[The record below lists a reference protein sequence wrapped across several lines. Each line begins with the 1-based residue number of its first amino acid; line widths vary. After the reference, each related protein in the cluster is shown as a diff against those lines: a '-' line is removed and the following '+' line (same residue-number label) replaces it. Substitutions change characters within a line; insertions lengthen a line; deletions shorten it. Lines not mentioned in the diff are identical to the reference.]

1 MSAGR
6 AGQRAGQRAE
16 QKSSRKEE
24 WREDLDARA
33 SAGDVAP
40 KLLRRRWIFSTD
52 HRVIGVQYLL
62 LSLAAV
68 GIGTLLSLAM
78 RIHLVWPELAIPFFG
93 PIKPEDYLALV
104 TMHGTL
110 MVFFVLTTAPLS
122 GFANLVLPQQIG
134 SRRMALP
141 TVNAISFWLTAV
153 ALVVLLAAF
162 FAPNGAPISGWT
174 AYPPLSAIAAA
185 GPGQALGMD
194 FWLASLAIFCLAS
207 WLGSVNI
214 LATIVGER
222 CEGMRLLRM
231 PLTVWS
237 WLVASLLAL
246 VSFSVLLAALL
257 LLFSDR
263 HFGTSFFI
271 PMGDLVAGHVYSR
284 GDGSPLLWLHLF
296 WFFGHP
302 EVYIAILP
310 GMGITSSLLANFSRR
325 PVPGYPMMTATTVLI
340 GLLGLVVWGHH
351 MFVSGMNPYAG
362 TAFALTTMAIAV
374 PSTIKVLSWLGTL
387 WGGGLRLTTPML
399 FSMGFVS
406 LFIAGGLTGPI
417 LAQPALDAYL
427 HNTYFVV
434 AHFHLIMAMAG
445 VFSIFAGVYYWF
457 PLMTGRLMNETVG
470 KLHFWCTLIGAYLT
484 FFPMH
489 FAGLAGEPRHY
500 PQLAGTTSGL
510 QHLLPLQRGITH
522 SALFLATAQLLFLGN
537 LAWSAAKGK
546 RSPVNPWQATTMEW
560 AGEWPGEWAGSTAA
574 SGRLRPTAAAGE
586 ASQGRRWKVYRG
598 PYEYG
603 VRPDRSDFIMQCDSG
618 IIPE

>member
-1 MSAGR
+1 LNAGHG
-6 AGQRAGQRAE
+6 AGQRTDQSAE
-16 QKSSRKEE
+16 RESSREAWK
-24 WREDLDARA
+24 EDLDARA
-33 SAGDVAP
+33 SAGSAP
-40 KLLRRRWIFSTD
+40 TRLPRRRRIFTTA

-62 LSLAAV
+62 LSLATVA
-68 GIGTLLSLAM
+68 IGTLLSLAM
-78 RIHLVWPELAIPFFG
+78 RIHLVRPELAIPFFG

-122 GFANLVLPQQIG
+122 GFANLILPEQIG
-134 SRRMALP
+134 SSRMALP
-141 TVNAISFWLTAV
+141 TANAVSFWLTAV

-162 FAPNGAPISGWT
+162 LVTNGAPISGWT
-174 AYPPLSAIAAA
+174 AYPPLSAIPAA

-194 FWLASLAIFCLAS
+194 LWLVSLAIFCTAS

-222 CEGMRLLRM
+222 CQGMTLMRM

-237 WLVASLLAL
+237 WLVASLLVL

-325 PVPGYPMMTATTVLI
+325 PVLGYPMMTATTVLI
-340 GLLGLVVWGHH
+340 GLLGLAVWGHH

-457 PLMTGRLMNETVG
+457 PLMTGRLMNESVG
-470 KLHFWCTLIGAYLT
+470 KVHFWCTLLGAYGT

-500 PQLAGTTSGL
+500 SQLVGTTAGL
-510 QHLLPLQRGITH
+510 QNLLPLQRGITY

-537 LAWSAAKGK
+537 LAWSAARGK
-546 RSPVNPWQATTMEW
+546 RSPANPWQATTMEW
-560 AGEWPGEWAGSTAA
+560 AGEWAGTPASDWRLSRAAPAKTA
-574 SGRLRPTAAAGE
+574 SKV
-586 ASQGRRWKVYRG
+586 QRRKVYRG

-603 VRPDRSDFIMQCDSG
+603 VRPDRSDFLMQCDSG

>member
-1 MSAGR
+1 MNTKPSEAFGPGLLESQSEPPPKRNPLPRLFTTSHR
-6 AGQRAGQRAE
+6 A
-16 QKSSRKEE
+16 
-24 WREDLDARA
+24 
-33 SAGDVAP
+33 
-40 KLLRRRWIFSTD
+40 
-52 HRVIGVQYLL
+52 IGIQYLL
-62 LSLAAV
+62 LSLVAVAA
-68 GIGTLLSLAM
+68 GTILSLVM
-78 RIHLVWPELAIPFFG
+78 RIHLVWPGLALPFFG
-93 PIKPEDYLALV
+93 QIKPEDYLALV

-122 GFANLVLPQQIG
+122 GFANLVLPEQIG
-134 SRRMALP
+134 ARQMALP
-141 TVNAISFWLTAV
+141 TLNALSFWLTAL

-162 FAPNGAPISGWT
+162 IVPGGAPISGWT
-174 AYPPLSAIAAA
+174 SYPPLSAIASA
-185 GPGQALGMD
+185 GPGQAMGMD
-194 FWLASLAIFCLAS
+194 MWLASLAIFCIAS
-207 WLGSVNI
+207 WIGAVNI
-214 LATIVGER
+214 LATIVNER
-222 CEGMRLLRM
+222 CAGMTLNRM

-237 WLVASLLAL
+237 WFVASLLVL

-263 HFGTSFFI
+263 HFGTSFFV
-271 PMGDLVAGHVYSR
+271 PMGDFVAGHLRSH

-302 EVYIAILP
+302 EVYIAVLP

-325 PVPGYPMMTATTVLI
+325 PVLGYPMMSATTVLI

-374 PSTIKVLSWLGTL
+374 PSSAKVLSWLGTL

-417 LAQPALDAYL
+417 LAQPVLDAYL

-434 AHFHLIMAMAG
+434 AHFHLLMAMAG
-445 VFSIFAGVYYWF
+445 AFSIFAGVYYWF
-457 PLMTGRLMNETVG
+457 PLMTGRMMNERLG
-470 KLHFWCTLIGAYLT
+470 KLHFWFTLIGAYGT

-500 PQLAGTTSGL
+500 PQLVGTAPAL
-510 QHLLPLQRGITH
+510 QALLPLQKDITYFALILA
-522 SALFLATAQLLFLGN
+522 SAQFLFLAN
-537 LAWSAAKGK
+537 LIWSIRRG
-546 RSPVNPWQATTMEW
+546 SPASNNPWEATTLEW
-560 AGEWPGEWAGSTAA
+560 ASPIERFTELSTSPSAE
-574 SGRLRPTAAAGE
+574 T
-586 ASQGRRWKVYRG
+586 ASQFQRKVYRG

-603 VRPDRSDFIMQCDSG
+603 LRPDGLDFTMQDDSRVK
-618 IIPE
+618 PE

>member
-1 MSAGR
+1 MSADSGTER
-6 AGQRAGQRAE
+6 KLWAERLEGQAPGPAA
-16 QKSSRKEE
+16 SDNPGVDTSGTRK
-24 WREDLDARA
+24 
-33 SAGDVAP
+33 
-40 KLLRRRWIFSTD
+40 KRRWQRLFSTD
-52 HRVIGVQYLL
+52 HRTIGVQYLL
-62 LSLAAV
+62 LSLFAV
-68 GIGTLLSLAM
+68 GAGTVLSLVM
-78 RIHLVWPELAIPFFG
+78 RIHLVWPELALPFFG
-93 PIKPEDYLALV
+93 QVKPEDYLSLV

-122 GFANLVLPQQIG
+122 GFANLVLAEQIG

-141 TVNAISFWLTAV
+141 TLNAVSFWLTAI
-153 ALVVLLAAF
+153 ALLVLLAAF
-162 FAPNGAPISGWT
+162 VVPGGAPISGWT
-174 AYPPLSAIAAA
+174 SYPPLSAVASA

-194 FWLASLAIFCLAS
+194 MWLASLGIFCIAS
-207 WLGSVNI
+207 WIGAVNL
-214 LATIVGER
+214 LATVVGQR
-222 CEGMRLLRM
+222 CEGMTLMRM
-231 PLTVWS
+231 PLTVWA
-237 WLVASLLAL
+237 WLVAGLLVL
-246 VSFSVLLAALL
+246 ISFSVLLAALL

-263 HFGTSFFI
+263 HWGTSFFI
-271 PMGDLVAGHVYSR
+271 PMGDLVAGRVRSH

-302 EVYIAILP
+302 EVYIAVLP
-310 GMGITSSLLANFSRR
+310 GMGIVSSILANFSRR
-325 PVPGYPMMTATTVLI
+325 PVLGYPMMTITTVLI

-374 PSTIKVLSWLGTL
+374 PSSAKVLSWLGTL

-399 FSMGFVS
+399 FAMGFVS

-457 PLMTGRLMNETVG
+457 PLMSGRIMNERLG
-470 KLHFWCTLIGAYLT
+470 KLHFWLTLVGAYGT

-500 PQLAGTTSGL
+500 SQLAGTASNL
-510 QHLLPLQRGITH
+510 VALIPLQRGITY
-522 SALFLATAQLLFLGN
+522 SALVLASTQVVFLGN
-537 LAWSAAKGK
+537 VVWSAASGE
-546 RSPVNPWQATTMEW
+546 RAVSNPWQATTLEW
-560 AGEWPGEWAGSTAA
+560 AGGMAMLAGGRSAGASVGAPRRSPGD
-574 SGRLRPTAAAGE
+574 
-586 ASQGRRWKVYRG
+586 GRRETTGRVYRG

-603 VRPDRSDFIMQCDSG
+603 LRSDGSDFIMQGDSG
-618 IIPE
+618 TKPE